1 MQSYSFLTS
10 KIFLTLVE
18 LRNDIEAA
26 IMALTCCEK
35 KNIKLLKF
43 IKFKIYHHHHS
54 KFAEISY
61 EEIKNY
67 IFIFFKSMTINNKK
81 NSVSFDRNMM

>member
-1 MQSYSFLTS
+1 MKFSKYWVLKQTALKTSRIEVCYHLIQYYDFLTS

-35 KNIKLLKF
+35 NIKF
-43 IKFKIYHHHHS
+43 IKIL
-54 KFAEISY
+54 
-61 EEIKNY
+61 Y
-67 IFIFFKSMTINNKK
+67 I
-81 NSVSFDRNMM
+81 